1 MPMQNELK
9 TIRDLFSD
17 YCGTHSGFPKAMMDA
32 LFVALAK
39 VKRFPDKKVY
49 ESLIRA
55 VSLLGAACEG
65 IETGQR
71 RYVAEVS
78 FLAEIDRVIE
88 AYELADLV
96 ACVRGESLEDAR
108 VIKGAEYWEFFYR
121 SQRARVKADLIGLQV
136 LEVLLRHP
144 HRKFSHKELRAE
156 AGLIAKTEMV
166 FRPMDQ
172 VDAAT
177 LKHLRPEAI
186 ENYLRTHYKDPAE
199 RAEAREQIER
209 YTKNS
214 KSLTGRAKNTDA
226 KHYKANRESLNLVFK
241 KIERQSKLLFGHFK
255 ASISG
260 YSHYSPDERISWI
273 FE

>member
-39 VKRFPDKKVY
+39 AKRFPDKKVY

-121 SQRARVKADLIGLQV
+121 GERARVKADLIGLQV

-144 HRKFSHKELRAE
+144 HCKFSHKQLRVK
-156 AGLIAKTEMV
+156 AGLIPKTEMV

-186 ENYLRTHYKDPAE
+186 ENYLCTHSKDPAE
-199 RAEAREQIER
+199 RAEAREQITR
-209 YTKNS
+209 YIKRS
-214 KSLTGRAKNTDA
+214 KGLTGRTRNTDS
-226 KHYKANRESLNLVFK
+226 KHYKSVNESLNRIYKV
-241 KIERQSKLLFGHFK
+241 IEGQSKILAGHFRT
-255 ASISG
+255 SIFV

>member
-17 YCGTHSGFPKAMMDA
+17 YCGTPSGFPKAMMDA

-39 VKRFPDKKVY
+39 AKRFPDKKVY
-49 ESLIRA
+49 EGLVRA
-55 VSLLGAACEG
+55 VSLFGAACEG
-65 IETGQR
+65 VETGQR
-71 RYVAEVS
+71 AYVAEVS

-144 HRKFSHKELRAE
+144 HRKFSHKQLRVK
-156 AGLIAKTEMV
+156 AGLIPKTEMV

-177 LKHLRPEAI
+177 LKHLQPEAI
-186 ENYLRTHYKDPAE
+186 ENYLCTHYKDPAE
-199 RAEAREQIER
+199 RAEAREEI
-209 YTKNS
+209 TKYIRRS
-214 KSLTGRAKNTDA
+214 KGLTGRTRNTDS
-226 KHYKANRESLNLVFK
+226 KHYKSVNESLNRIYKV
-241 KIERQSKLLFGHFK
+241 IEGQSKILAGHFRT
-255 ASISG
+255 SIFV